1 MRKKLIL
8 LITCAVLCFSS
19 TGCVAIDTIQG
30 QLKESSITSTIADDN
45 KFAMTKETKEAQFA
59 MSKASRE
66 YATAM
71 AEDPNDKWPLSWNI
85 PIVSHVANGVC
96 GLVGQSAGQRV
107 ERAQK
112 KKTKALNAAVAN
124 YELAKATDNVFL
136 TATGNESEKKE
147 QSFKKLLTPIII
159 IVALIIVLILILKRK
174 PKVAPATVAAPTP
187 VPVPETAPV
196 ESSPIKIHKAE
207 VAVREYCEKNGL
219 DAEALYDKYGDWV
232 SAAKGMF
239 AEEV

>member
-8 LITCAVLCFSS
+8 LITCVVLCFSS

-66 YATAM
+66 YAASM

-85 PIVSHVANGVC
+85 PIVSRVANGVC

-174 PKVAPATVAAPTP
+174 PKVAPVTVAAPTLSP
-187 VPVPETAPV
+187 VESSPV

-207 VAVREYCEKNGL
+207 AAVRVYCEKNGL